1 MPIPL
6 GLAIAAGAGQ
16 VGGGIYNI
24 AAGAKQ
30 RREGERLFEQQLE
43 DLRSGKYDLSV
54 SQAER
59 DVADLARQYGEQA
72 AMTAGRRGEAA
83 QQAALFGLRGGDPR
97 LAAMMP
103 AQTRAMGEATQ
114 QAELA
119 GLGTSLAAQ
128 QRLAGT
134 EQAILT
140 QNEQARRML
149 EQMQMQR
156 GAAAG
161 EAGRQMQTAGISQ
174 LASAPMDLAAL
185 YIAGD
190 GFGKTGAGDTKTG
203 AGDIKSFN
211 IPDYAGQIRQK
222 YGLGRTPPSFRLKR
236 YTPAVTTP
244 ATATPSVDISGLQSG
259 IQTAAGL
266 SAGVG
271 PGNIGDYQFD
281 PNQQASGGGMR
292 NIFDIINWARRQPTR
307 GGLPYSQ
314 QELGEFPELI
324 TGEDGMKAP
333 MVTPGEFS
341 HDTNPIDMVAEDGTK
356 VGEVTGGE
364 LIFNPDQSETIE
376 ELVEKGDGE
385 ALIMYLK
392 QLLEQPQFE
401 EQD

>member
-1 MPIPL
+1 MIKFVAMPIPL

-59 DVADLARQYGEQA
+59 DVADLARQYGEQ
-72 AMTAGRRGEAA
+72 MYGDVERRGAA
-83 QQAALFGLRGGDPR
+83 TQQATLFGLRGGDPR
-97 LAAMMP
+97 LASTLP
-103 AQTRAMGEATQ
+103 ASIAAQDRAIYEAGQ
-114 QAELA
+114 RAV
-119 GLGTSLAAQ
+119 GTGLAAQ
-128 QRLAGT
+128 QRLAGM
-134 EQAILT
+134 EQATLT
-140 QNEQARRML
+140 QNQQFRRML

-161 EAGRQMQTAGISQ
+161 EAGRQQQVAGISQ
-174 LASAPMDLAAL
+174 LASAPMDYAAL
-185 YIAGD
+185 NIVGG
-190 GFGKTGAGDTKTG
+190 GFEKKGAGI
-203 AGDIKSFN
+203 GDIKSFDV
-211 IPDYAGQIRQK
+211 PDYAGQLRQQ
-222 YGLGRTPPSFRLKR
+222 YGLKSTPS
-236 YTPAVTTP
+236 TP
-244 ATATPSVDISGLQSG
+244 ATATPSIDIAGLQSG

-307 GGLPYSQ
+307 GGFPYSQ

-324 TGEDGMKAP
+324 TGEDGMKTP

-341 HDTNPIDMVAEDGTK
+341 HDTNPIDMVANDGTK

-364 LIFNPDQSETIE
+364 LIFNPEQS
-376 ELVEKGDGE
+376 GDFDV
-385 ALIMYLK
+385 AFNIIK
-392 QLLEQPQFE
+392 QLASQPNADPEIVKAYELLDFYEEDQFA
-401 EQD
+401 

>member
-24 AAGAKQ
+24 AAGSKQ

-59 DVADLARQYGEQA
+59 DVADLARQYGEQLY
-72 AMTAGRRGEAA
+72 GDVERRGAA
-83 QQAALFGLRGGDPR
+83 TQQATLFGLRGGDPR
-97 LAAMMP
+97 LASTLP
-103 AQTRAMGEATQ
+103 ASVAAQDRSIYEAGQRAV
-114 QAELA
+114 
-119 GLGTSLAAQ
+119 GTGLAAQ
-128 QRLAGT
+128 QRLAGM
-134 EQAILT
+134 EQATLS
-140 QNEQARRML
+140 QNQQFRRML

-185 YIAGD
+185 NIAGGGFTKKD
-190 GFGKTGAGDTKTG
+190 GTLIGGGS
-203 AGDIKSFN
+203 GDIKSFDV
-211 IPDYAGQIRQK
+211 PDYAGQLRQQ
-222 YGLGRTPPSFRLKR
+222 YGLGQT
-236 YTPAVTTP
+236 TPAVTTP
-244 ATATPSVDISGLQSG
+244 ATATPSFDISGLQSG

-314 QELGEFPELI
+314 QELGQFPELI

-341 HDTNPIDMVAEDGTK
+341 HGTNPIDMVAEDGTK

-364 LIFNPDQSETIE
+364 LIFNPDQS
-376 ELVEKGDGE
+376 GDFDV
-385 ALIMYLK
+385 AFNIIK
-392 QLLEQPQFE
+392 QLASQPNADPEIVKAYELLDFYEEDQFA
-401 EQD
+401 

>member
-24 AAGAKQ
+24 AAGSKQ

-59 DVADLARQYGEQA
+59 DVADLARQYGEQLY
-72 AMTAGRRGEAA
+72 GDVERRGAA
-83 QQAALFGLRGGDPR
+83 TQQATLFGLRGGDPR
-97 LAAMMP
+97 LASTLP
-103 AQTRAMGEATQ
+103 ASISAQDRAIYEAGQ
-114 QAELA
+114 RAV
-119 GLGTSLAAQ
+119 GTGLAAQ
-128 QRLAGT
+128 QRLAGM
-134 EQAILT
+134 EQATLT
-140 QNEQARRML
+140 QNQQFRRML

-161 EAGRQMQTAGISQ
+161 EAGRQQQVAGIGQ
-174 LASAPMDLAAL
+174 IASAPMDLAAL
-185 YIAGD
+185 HIAGG
-190 GFGKTGAGDTKTG
+190 GFESPVSETVPTPTPTADTRALDAALSG
-203 AGDIKSFN
+203 GVPAV
-211 IPDYAGQIRQK
+211 PDYVTAGQQAVQGGAPIMINEPQFTGS
-222 YGLGRTPPSFRLKR
+222 GLGGINIGGAPLLGSPGAATPPAYTSPT
-236 YTPAVTTP
+236 YTPP
-244 ATATPSVDISGLQSG
+244 DPFGLYQ
-259 IQTAAGL
+259 Q
-266 SAGVG
+266 
-271 PGNIGDYQFD
+271 IGG
-281 PNQQASGGGMR
+281 S
-292 NIFDIINWARRQPTR
+292 
-307 GGLPYSQ
+307 
-314 QELGEFPELI
+314 FPFIE
-324 TGEDGMKAP
+324 GEDGMKAP
-333 MVTPGEFS
+333 MVTPGEFD

>member
-6 GLAIAAGAGQ
+6 GLAIGAAAAQGI
-16 VGGGIYNI
+16 GGIYNI
-24 AAGAKQ
+24 AAGTKQ

-134 EQAILT
+134 EQAMLT
-140 QNEQARRML
+140 QNEQFRRML

-161 EAGRQMQTAGISQ
+161 EAGRQQQVAGVGQIASLPAD
-174 LASAPMDLAAL
+174 LASLYSATGGTENLIPKGMKEMKNLFDQIGGADGVIDL
-185 YIAGD
+185 IRGGGGED
-190 GFGKTGAGDTKTG
+190 GIGGVI
-203 AGDIKSFN
+203 DIINSGIDLFPVTSGGTRDFQ
-211 IPDYAGQIRQK
+211 IPDYAGKINAQ
-222 YGLGRTPPSFRLKR
+222 YGSGRSSPPVGSFR
-236 YTPAVTTP
+236 
-244 ATATPSVDISGLQSG
+244 
-259 IQTAAGL
+259 
-266 SAGVG
+266 
-271 PGNIGDYQFD
+271 GNAD
-281 PNQQASGGGMR
+281 GG
-292 NIFDIINWARRQPTR
+292 
-307 GGLPYSQ
+307 
-314 QELGEFPELI
+314 
-324 TGEDGMKAP
+324 KAP
-333 MVTPGEFS
+333 MITPGEFD

>member
-6 GLAIAAGAGQ
+6 GLAIAAAAGQ

-24 AAGAKQ
+24 AAGSKQ

-114 QAELA
+114 RAELA

-161 EAGRQMQTAGISQ
+161 EAGRQQQVAGIGQ
-174 LASAPMDLAAL
+174 LASAPMDIAAL
-185 YIAGD
+185 NIASGGFKKKD
-190 GFGKTGAGDTKTG
+190 GTLIGGGG
-203 AGDIKSFN
+203 GDIKSFD
-211 IPDYAGQIRQK
+211 IPDYVGDFRQQ
-222 YGLGRTPPSFRLKR
+222 YGISATPTYTPPDPFDL
-236 YTPAVTTP
+236 Y
-244 ATATPSVDISGLQSG
+244 
-259 IQTAAGL
+259 QTA
-266 SAGVG
+266 
-271 PGNIGDYQFD
+271 NI
-281 PNQQASGGGMR
+281 R
-292 NIFDIINWARRQPTR
+292 PT
-307 GGLPYSQ
+307 
-314 QELGEFPELI
+314 FN
-324 TGEDGMKAP
+324 EDGGKAP
-333 MVTPGEFS
+333 MVTPGEFN

>member
-24 AAGAKQ
+24 AAGSKQ

-59 DVADLARQYGEQA
+59 DVADLARQYGEQLY
-72 AMTAGRRGEAA
+72 GDVERRGAA
-83 QQAALFGLRGGDPR
+83 TQQATLFGLRGGDPR
-97 LAAMMP
+97 LASTLP
-103 AQTRAMGEATQ
+103 ASVAAQDRAIYEAGQ
-114 QAELA
+114 RAV
-119 GLGTSLAAQ
+119 GTGLAAQ
-128 QRLAGT
+128 QRLAGM
-134 EQAILT
+134 EQATLT
-140 QNEQARRML
+140 QNQQFRRML

-161 EAGRQMQTAGISQ
+161 EAGRQQQVAGISQ

-185 YIAGD
+185 NIAGG
-190 GFGKTGAGDTKTG
+190 GFEKTG
-203 AGDIKSFN
+203 AGDIKSFD
-211 IPDYAGQIRQK
+211 IPDYAGQLRQQ
-222 YGLGRTPPSFRLKR
+222 YGLGQT
-236 YTPAVTTP
+236 TPAVTTP

-281 PNQQASGGGMR
+281 PTQQASGGGMR

-307 GGLPYSQ
+307 GGLPYTQ

-324 TGEDGMKAP
+324 TGEDGMKTP
-333 MVTPGEFS
+333 MVTPGEFN

>member
-24 AAGAKQ
+24 AAGSKQ

-140 QNEQARRML
+140 QNEQFRRML

-161 EAGRQMQTAGISQ
+161 EAGRQQQVAGISQ

-185 YIAGD
+185 NIAGG
-190 GFGKTGAGDTKTG
+190 GFEKTG
-203 AGDIKSFN
+203 AGDIKSFD
-211 IPDYAGQIRQK
+211 IPDYAGQLRQQ
-222 YGLGRTPPSFRLKR
+222 YGLGQ
-236 YTPAVTTP
+236 TTP
-244 ATATPSVDISGLQSG
+244 AAPSQVNYSSSYGDVSNLLQTLGQDIPRSTYVPPSAVDL
-259 IQTAAGL
+259 
-266 SAGVG
+266 
-271 PGNIGDYQFD
+271 YQ
-281 PNQQASGGGMR
+281 QIGGG
-292 NIFDIINWARRQPTR
+292 FPQFE
-307 GGLPYSQ
+307 GG
-314 QELGEFPELI
+314 GEMPQ
-324 TGEDGMKAP
+324 
-333 MVTPGEFS
+333 VTPGEFN

>member
-6 GLAIAAGAGQ
+6 GLAIGAAATQGI
-16 VGGGIYNI
+16 GGIYNI
-24 AAGAKQ
+24 AAGSKQ

-59 DVADLARQYGEQA
+59 DVADLARQYGEQLY
-72 AMTAGRRGEAA
+72 GDVERRGAA
-83 QQAALFGLRGGDPR
+83 TQQATLFGLRGGDPR
-97 LAAMMP
+97 LASTLP
-103 AQTRAMGEATQ
+103 ASVAAQDRAIYEAGQ
-114 QAELA
+114 RAV
-119 GLGTSLAAQ
+119 GTGLAAQ
-128 QRLAGT
+128 QRLAGM
-134 EQAILT
+134 EQATLT
-140 QNEQARRML
+140 QNQQFRRML

-185 YIAGD
+185 NIAGG
-190 GFGKTGAGDTKTG
+190 GFEKTG
-203 AGDIKSFN
+203 AGDIKSFDV
-211 IPDYAGQIRQK
+211 PDYAGQIRQK
-222 YGLGRTPPSFRLKR
+222 YGLGQT
-236 YTPAVTTP
+236 TPAVTTP

-281 PNQQASGGGMR
+281 PTQQASGGGMR

-314 QELGEFPELI
+314 QELGQFPELI

-333 MVTPGEFS
+333 MVTPGEFN

>member
-1 MPIPL
+1 MVWSALPL
-6 GLAIAAGAGQ
+6 GIKALI
-16 VGGGIYNI
+16 VGGGVSKLGEGIGNI
-24 AAGAKQ
+24 VSGREQQREGAK
-30 RREGERLFEQQLE
+30 LFEKQLE

-103 AQTRAMGEATQ
+103 SQTRAMGEATQ

-134 EQAILT
+134 EQAILS
-140 QNEQARRML
+140 QNQQFRRML

-161 EAGRQMQTAGISQ
+161 EAGRQQKYAGISQ
-174 LASAPMDLAAL
+174 AAGSPFDALSAYLTTAS
-185 YIAGD
+185 IFNEG
-190 GFGKTGAGDTKTG
+190 GGGGG
-203 AGDIKSFN
+203 VGDIKSFDV
-211 IPDYAGQIRQK
+211 PDYAGQLRQK
-222 YGLGRTPPSFRLKR
+222 YGLKSTPS
-236 YTPAVTTP
+236 TP

-307 GGLPYSQ
+307 GGLPYTQ

-333 MVTPGEFS
+333 MVTPGEFN